1 MARPEKIRLGDLL
14 VQQKLISLDQLQF
27 ALEQQKRSGRKL
39 GRVLVD
45 NAFVSEDQISE
56 AVAKQLNIPFINL
69 KYYNVNLEIVRRMPE
84 NQARRFRAV
93 ALEERNGALL
103 VGMADPTDLF
113 AFDEI
118 ARLLKRD
125 IDLAVVTEGQ
135 LLETIDRVYRRTEEI
150 SGLAR
155 EVSEDLGD
163 SYIDFGALSDT
174 VGTEE
179 APVVKL
185 LQTMFD
191 DATQV
196 RASDI
201 HIEPQESRLQIR
213 FRIDGALHLQT
224 ETDSKIAAALA
235 LRLKLMSGLD
245 ISEKRLPQDGR
256 FNMRVRDQAVDVRI
270 STMPTQYG
278 ESVVMRLLNQSGS
291 FLTLD
296 KLGMPPDMLKRFR
309 EIIRRSNGMVL
320 VTGPTG
326 SGKTTTLYAGLAE
339 INTIDQKIITVEDP
353 VEYRLPGIN
362 QVQVNEK
369 IELTFSRVLRSAL
382 RQDPDVILV
391 GEMRD
396 AETAQ
401 IGMRAAMTGH
411 LVFSTLH
418 TRDTAGTLFRLV
430 DMGAPKYMVAS
441 SVQAVLAQRLLRRV
455 CESCSETHIPTPQEA
470 EWLEAEGVARS
481 DWGTLLHGRGCSHCN
496 GTGYHGRM
504 GVYEMLEMG
513 QELVDAAA
521 HEDNTHFHAGR
532 ARPPEGQDPA
542 RCRPA
547 RNEAGTYH
555 CCGSDAHQQPGGGLM
570 PVFSYKGR
578 SARGDLVQGS
588 LEGADSGAIADQ
600 LLNTGITPTEIK
612 HDLPGCAERQQPR
625 GQFVETA
632 VDESRRSTRWS

>member
-1 MARPEKIRLGDLL
+1 MARPEKVRLGDLL
-14 VQQKLISLDQLQF
+14 VQQKLISLEQLQF
-27 ALEQQKRSGRKL
+27 VLEQQKRSGRKL

-45 NAFVSEDQISE
+45 NGFITEDQISE
-56 AVAKQLNIPFINL
+56 ALAKQLNIPYINL
-69 KYYNVNLEIVRRMPE
+69 KYYNPNLEVVRSLPE
-84 NQARRFRAV
+84 NQARRFRAL
-93 ALEERNGALL
+93 ALEERNGAIL
-103 VGMADPTDLF
+103 VGMTDPTDLF

-118 ARLLKRD
+118 ARILKRD
-125 IDLAVVTEGQ
+125 IDVAVVTEGQ
-135 LLETIDRVYRRTEEI
+135 LLETIDRVYRRTDEI

-155 EVSEDLGD
+155 EVSEDLGEG
-163 SYIDFGALSDT
+163 YIDFGALSDT

-185 LQTMFD
+185 LQTMFE
-191 DATQV
+191 DAVQIG
-196 RASDI
+196 ASDV
-201 HIEPQESRLQIR
+201 HIEPQETRLQIR

-224 ETDSKIAAALA
+224 EADSKIAGSIA

-256 FNMRVRDQAVDVRI
+256 FNIRVREQAIDVRI

-309 EIIRRSNGMVL
+309 EIIQRSNGMVL

-326 SGKTTTLYAGLAE
+326 SGKTTTLYAGLSE

-369 IELTFSRVLRSAL
+369 IELTFSKVLRAAL

-418 TRDTAGTLFRLV
+418 TRDSAGTLFRLV

-441 SVQAVLAQRLLRRV
+441 SVQVVLAQRLLRRV
-455 CESCSETHIPTPQEA
+455 CESCREAHQPTPQET
-470 EWLEAEGVARS
+470 EWLEAEGVARGE
-481 DWGTLLHGRGCSHCN
+481 WGNLLHGRGCSHCN

-504 GVYEMLEMG
+504 GVYEMLEMT
-513 QELVDAAA
+513 QDLVGAAA
-521 HEDNTHFHAGR
+521 HEDNTAFMQA
-532 ARPPEGQDPA
+532 ARD
-542 RCRPA
+542 
-547 RNEAGTYH
+547 H
-555 CCGSDAHQQPGGGLM
+555 L
-570 PVFSYKGR
+570 KGR
-578 SARGDLVQGS
+578 TLLDAALAEMKNGHTS
-588 LEGADSGAIADQ
+588 IAEVMRISNQ
-600 LLNTGITPTEIK
+600 
-612 HDLPGCAERQQPR
+612 
-625 GQFVETA
+625 VE
-632 VDESRRSTRWS
+632 D

>member
-14 VQQKLISLDQLQF
+14 VQQKLLSQDQLKF
-27 ALEQQKRSGRKL
+27 ALEEQKRSGRKL

-56 AVAKQLNIPFINL
+56 ALAKQLNIPYINL
-69 KYYNVNLEIVRRMPE
+69 KYYNVNLEIVRRLSE
-84 NQARRFRAV
+84 SQARRFRAL

-103 VGMADPTDLF
+103 VGMGDPTDLF

-118 ARLLKRD
+118 TRLLKRD
-125 IDLAVVTEGQ
+125 IELAVVTEGQ

-155 EVSEDLGD
+155 ELSEDLGD
-163 SYIDFGALSDT
+163 TYIDFGALSDT
-174 VGTEE
+174 VGLEE

-185 LQTMFD
+185 LQTMFN

-201 HIEPQESRLQIR
+201 HIEPQEARLHIR
-213 FRIDGALHLQT
+213 FRIDGMLRLQT
-224 ETDSKIAAALA
+224 EADRKIAPALV

-256 FNMRVRDQAVDVRI
+256 FNVRVRDQAVDVRI

-278 ESVVMRLLNQSGS
+278 EAVVMRLLSQAGS

-296 KLGMPPDMLKRFR
+296 KLGMPPDMLARFR

-326 SGKTTTLYAGLAE
+326 SGKTTTLYGALAE
-339 INTIDQKIITVEDP
+339 INTQDKKIITVEDP

-369 IELTFSRVLRSAL
+369 IDLTFSRVLRSAL
-382 RQDPDVILV
+382 RQDPDIILV

-396 AETAQ
+396 PETAQ
-401 IGMRAAMTGH
+401 IGLRAAMTGH

-418 TRDTAGTLFRLV
+418 TRDAAGTLFRLV
-430 DMGAPKYMVAS
+430 DMGTPKYIVAS
-441 SVQAVLAQRLLRRV
+441 SVQVVLAQRLLRRV
-455 CESCSETHIPTPQEA
+455 CESCSEPHNPTPQEV
-470 EWLEAEGVARS
+470 EWLEHESVQR
-481 DWGTLLHGRGCSHCN
+481 DRWGTLLHGRGCAHCN
-496 GTGYHGRM
+496 GTGYRGRL
-504 GVYEMLEMG
+504 GVYEMLEMT
-513 QELVDAAA
+513 QPMVEAAA
-521 HEDNTHFHAGR
+521 HQDSVHFMQA
-532 ARPPEGQDPA
+532 
-542 RCRPA
+542 
-547 RNEAGTYH
+547 
-555 CCGSDAHQQPGGGLM
+555 AHEYM
-570 PVFSYKGR
+570 KGKNP
-578 SARGDLVQGS
+578 D
-588 LEGADSGAIADQ
+588 
-600 LLNTGITPTEIK
+600 
-612 HDLPGCAERQQPR
+612 
-625 GQFVETA
+625 
-632 VDESRRSTRWS
+632 

>member
-14 VQQKLISLDQLQF
+14 VQQKLISQEQLKF
-27 ALEQQKRSGRKL
+27 ALDEQKRSGRKL

-45 NAFVSEDQISE
+45 NAFVTEDHISE
-56 AVAKQLNIPFINL
+56 ALAKQLNIPYINL
-69 KYYNVNLEIVRRMPE
+69 KFYNVNLEFIRRLSE
-84 NQARRFRAV
+84 SQARRFRTL
-93 ALEERNGALL
+93 ALEERNGMLL

-113 AFDEI
+113 AFDELTRI
-118 ARLLKRD
+118 LKCD

-155 EVSEDLGD
+155 ELSEDLGD
-163 SYIDFGALSDT
+163 TYVDFGAMGEA
-174 VGTEE
+174 VGLEE

-185 LQTMFD
+185 LQTVFN

-196 RASDI
+196 RASDV
-201 HIEPQESRLQIR
+201 HIEPQEARLQIR
-213 FRIDGALHLQT
+213 FRIDGMLHLQT
-224 ETDSKIAAALA
+224 EADSKIAPALV

-256 FNMRVRDQAVDVRI
+256 FNVLVRGQAVDVRI

-278 ESVVMRLLNQSGS
+278 ESVVMRLLNQGAS

-296 KLGMPPDMLKRFR
+296 KLGMPPEMLKRFR
-309 EIIRRSNGMVL
+309 EIIRRSSGMVL

-369 IELTFSRVLRSAL
+369 IDLTFSRVLRSAL

-401 IGMRAAMTGH
+401 IGLRAAMTGH

-418 TRDTAGTLFRLV
+418 TRDAAGTLFRLV
-430 DMGAPKYMVAS
+430 DMGTPKYMVAS
-441 SVQAVLAQRLLRRV
+441 SVQVVLAQRLLRRV
-455 CESCSETHIPTPQEA
+455 CDSCSEPHNPTPQEI
-470 EWLEAEGVARS
+470 EWLEHEGIHR
-481 DWGTLLHGRGCSHCN
+481 DRWGTMLHGRGCSHCN
-496 GTGYHGRM
+496 GTGYRGRL
-504 GVYEMLEMG
+504 GVYEMLEM
-513 QELVDAAA
+513 
-521 HEDNTHFHAGR
+521 T
-532 ARPPEGQDPA
+532 
-542 RCRPA
+542 
-547 RNEAGTYH
+547 
-555 CCGSDAHQQPGGGLM
+555 QPGGGRRPSRCQSLHAD
-570 PVFSYKGR
+570 F
-578 SARGDLVQGS
+578 ARKYAREDP
-588 LEGADSGAIADQ
+588 D
-600 LLNTGITPTEIK
+600 
-612 HDLPGCAERQQPR
+612 
-625 GQFVETA
+625 
-632 VDESRRSTRWS
+632 